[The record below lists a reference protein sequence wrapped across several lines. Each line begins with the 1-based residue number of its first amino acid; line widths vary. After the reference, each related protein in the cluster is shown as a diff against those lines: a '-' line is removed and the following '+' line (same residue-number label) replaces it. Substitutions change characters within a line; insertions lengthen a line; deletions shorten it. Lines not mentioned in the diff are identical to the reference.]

1 MAAFNWGDF
10 LTEWSRELLACE
22 DIAAAV
28 APEAVE
34 SGWLGYPPA
43 GEAAIAAVEARLDA
57 RLPPS
62 FRAFLATTNG
72 WREAGFFIHRL
83 WPVQEIAW
91 YAARHQDLIDAWMAG
106 ATYYGPAPP
115 VPDEEYFVYGDRQ
128 AAQRDEYLQTAL
140 EISEDTGDG
149 VCLLNPK
156 VIFPDGEWEAWFFAH
171 WIPGAHRYRSFWDLM
186 RAERESFLYVREQS
200 YTRHGSRYRRKTTK

>member
-1 MAAFNWGDF
+1 MATFDWRDF
-10 LTEWSRELLACE
+10 LMQWSRELLACA

-28 APEAVE
+28 GPEVAR

-43 GEAAIAAVEARLDA
+43 GGEEIAAAEARLGA

-62 FRAFLATTNG
+62 YRAFLSTTNG
-72 WREAGFFIHRL
+72 WREAGFFIHNL
-83 WPVQEIAW
+83 WPVAEIEW

-106 ATYYGPAPP
+106 ANYYGPAPP
-115 VPDEEYFVYGDRQ
+115 VLDAEYFVYDNTQ
-128 AAQRDEYLQTAL
+128 TALRDEYLQTAL

-149 VCLLNPK
+149 VCLLNPQ
-156 VIFPDGEWEAWFFAH
+156 VVFPDGEWEAWFFAH

-186 RAERESFLYVREQS
+186 QAERQGFLYVRAHN
-200 YTRHGSRYRRKTTK
+200 YTRAGSIYRRKRA